1 MSKDYVIGVV
11 GATGLVGE
19 MIIKCLEKTSIPIR
33 KLKLFA
39 SEKSLGKKIK
49 FKDQEID
56 VLELTKDSFSGID
69 ILFFAVL
76 SSLAK
81 EYVNY
86 ARNKG
91 VLVIDNSSA
100 FRMEKGVPLIVPEV
114 NGEDLVYHQG
124 IIANPNCSTIQ
135 LVVALN
141 NIHKE
146 YKIKKIIVSTY
157 QAVSGAG
164 KDALLELE
172 SQIEGDT
179 EPKILPIKS
188 NIKHYKIAYNVIP
201 QVDEFL
207 DNNYTKEEMK
217 MVYETQKIFK
227 DPSIEISAT
236 CVRVPVKVGHSESI
250 YLETEKPMDLIKL
263 KSIIN
268 SSKGVILIDNPKT
281 QSYPVPRDVID
292 SPFVY
297 VGRVRMDLK
306 RNNACALWVV
316 SNNLLKGAALNAVQI
331 AELLISKNLLKG
343 KNKS

>member
-1 MSKDYVIGVV
+1 
-11 GATGLVGE
+11 
-19 MIIKCLEKTSIPIR
+19 
-33 KLKLFA
+33 
-39 SEKSLGKKIK
+39 
-49 FKDQEID
+49 
-56 VLELTKDSFSGID
+56 
-69 ILFFAVL
+69 
-76 SSLAK
+76 
-81 EYVNY
+81 
-86 ARNKG
+86 
-91 VLVIDNSSA
+91 
-100 FRMEKGVPLIVPEV
+100 
-114 NGEDLVYHQG
+114 
-124 IIANPNCSTIQ
+124 
-135 LVVALN
+135 
-141 NIHKE
+141 
-146 YKIKKIIVSTY
+146 
-157 QAVSGAG
+157 
-164 KDALLELE
+164 
-172 SQIEGDT
+172 
-179 EPKILPIKS
+179 
-188 NIKHYKIAYNVIP
+188 
-201 QVDEFL
+201 L